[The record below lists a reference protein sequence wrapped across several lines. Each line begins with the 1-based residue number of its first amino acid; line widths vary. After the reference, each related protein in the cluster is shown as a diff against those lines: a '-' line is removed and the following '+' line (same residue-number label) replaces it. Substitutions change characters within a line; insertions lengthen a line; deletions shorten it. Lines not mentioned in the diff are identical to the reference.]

1 MSDSRRRSSQLICIR
16 PSFKLCPTDTLM
28 VEAIIMYN
36 KKFWPFWTTVFLLS
50 TVFLNAYAAE
60 DKVGVVLLHGKGG
73 TPATPSVSE
82 PASNLKRNGFMVVTP
97 GMSYS
102 K

>member
-1 MSDSRRRSSQLICIR
+1 
-16 PSFKLCPTDTLM
+16 
-28 VEAIIMYN
+28 MYN
-36 KKFWPFWTTVFLLS
+36 KKILALLWTTVFLLS

-60 DKVGVVLLHGKGG
+60 NKVGVVLLHGKGG

-97 GMSYS
+97 EMSYS
-102 K
+102 KWIKVKAANCRILPMSIKAIHQPSMSQPKAI